1 MIATE
6 LFDSMKKIHGMGV
19 RERLLLKIAVMLHDV
34 GKYISLN
41 NAALCTYHI
50 IMSNEIIGLSHTERE
65 MIALIAR
72 YNTAPLPQYDQFAQI
87 SAISEQQYLKVAELT
102 AILRLANTLDRSHM
116 QKVQQIRASLRERE
130 LTLNLTVNGDFTLE
144 QGLCREK
151 MDFFYEVFSVRPKLK
166 VKREM

>member
-1 MIATE
+1 
-6 LFDSMKKIHGMGV
+6 
-19 RERLLLKIAVMLHDV
+19 
-34 GKYISLN
+34 
-41 NAALCTYHI
+41 
-50 IMSNEIIGLSHTERE
+50 
-65 MIALIAR
+65 
-72 YNTAPLPQYDQFAQI
+72 
-87 SAISEQQYLKVAELT
+87 
-102 AILRLANTLDRSHM
+102 M

>member
-1 MIATE
+1 MPGT
-6 LFDSMKKIHGMGV
+6 
-19 RERLLLKIAVMLHDV
+19 
-34 GKYISLN
+34 
-41 NAALCTYHI
+41 
-50 IMSNEIIGLSHTERE
+50 
-65 MIALIAR
+65 
-72 YNTAPLPQYDQFAQI
+72 LPQYDQFAQI